1 MNVTLFMA
9 VVTST
14 AFGLMIGGNFTLIDV
29 IRRLQ
34 RENRLRK
41 ALLKEIKEEL
51 QKMQDKVKELI
62 DEVETNVAS

>member
-14 AFGLMIGGNFTLIDV
+14 AFGLMIGGNFALIDV

-34 RENRLRK
+34 RENRLH
-41 ALLKEIKEEL
+41 KEIKEEL
-51 QKMQDKVKELI
+51 QKMLDEAKELT

>member
-34 RENRLRK
+34 RENRLHK

>member
-34 RENRLRK
+34 RENRLHK

-51 QKMQDKVKELI
+51 QKMQDEVKELI

>member
-1 MNVTLFMA
+1 MNATLFMA

-14 AFGLMIGGNFTLIDV
+14 AFGLMIGGNFALIDV

-34 RENRLRK
+34 RENRLHK

-51 QKMQDKVKELI
+51 QKMLDEAKELT

>member
-9 VVTST
+9 VVTSA
-14 AFGLMIGGNFTLIDV
+14 AFGLMIGGNFDLIDV
-29 IRRLQ
+29 NRRLQ
-34 RENRLRK
+34 RENRLHK

-51 QKMQDKVKELI
+51 QKMLDEAKELT

>member
-34 RENRLRK
+34 RENRLHK
-41 ALLKEIKEEL
+41 ALLKEIEEEL
-51 QKMQDKVKELI
+51 QKMQDKVKEII
-62 DEVETNVAS
+62 DKVETNVAS

>member
-41 ALLKEIKEEL
+41 ALLKEIEEEL
-51 QKMQDKVKELI
+51 QKMLDEAKELT

>member
-14 AFGLMIGGNFTLIDV
+14 AFGLIIGGNFTLIDV

-41 ALLKEIKEEL
+41 ALLKEIEEKL
-51 QKMQDKVKELI
+51 QKMLDEAKELT

>member
-34 RENRLRK
+34 RENRLHK
-41 ALLKEIKEEL
+41 ALLKEIEEEL
-51 QKMQDKVKELI
+51 QKMLDEAKELT

>member
-1 MNVTLFMA
+1 MNVTLFMT

-14 AFGLMIGGNFTLIDV
+14 AFGLMIGGNFVLIDV

-34 RENRLRK
+34 RENRLHK
-41 ALLKEIKEEL
+41 DLLKEIKEEL
-51 QKMQDKVKELI
+51 QKMLDEAEELT